1 MTGTLIFFI
10 SLEVNY
16 LMVTQESMV
25 ILGNS
30 APAENYSEAW
40 LTEQQVALMIGMSLS
55 TLQQNRHKRR
65 GIKYT
70 KIGRSVRYAFSDV
83 IEYMNCH
90 KIDFDK

>member
-1 MTGTLIFFI
+1 MK
-10 SLEVNY
+10 
-16 LMVTQESMV
+16 TQDVS
-25 ILGNS
+25 IKT
-30 APAENYSEAW
+30 W
-40 LTEQQVALMIGMSLS
+40 ITEKQVALMIGMSLS

-70 KIGRSVRYAFSDV
+70 KIGRSVRYALSDV